1 MEKSGFIAY
10 LPLVAKGVDDKDP
23 STYKHFLIL
32 NRQRLVLRYFAP
44 RPAQTVVT
52 TPLWLSCLNSGSDAA
67 PSQDFLFLMQKN
79 SEFIMEETFKTKGTC
94 ATTIQFTRDGDF
106 IRNIRFTGGC
116 NGNLKAI
123 AKLCEGMK
131 AEDIAAKLLGNTC
144 GGKPTSCADQLA
156 RAVLRKEA

>member
-1 MEKSGFIAY
+1 MTRHSIFNA
-10 LPLVAKGVDDKDP
+10 
-23 STYKHFLIL
+23 
-32 NRQRLVLRYFAP
+32 N
-44 RPAQTVVT
+44 
-52 TPLWLSCLNSGSDAA
+52 
-67 PSQDFLFLMQKN
+67 QDFTGSFALLRMTRRADITN
-79 SEFIMEETFKTKGTC
+79 HNNEFSMEETFKTKGTC
-94 ATTIQFTRDGDF
+94 ATTIQFTRDGDT

-156 RAVLRKEA
+156 RAVLKMEA